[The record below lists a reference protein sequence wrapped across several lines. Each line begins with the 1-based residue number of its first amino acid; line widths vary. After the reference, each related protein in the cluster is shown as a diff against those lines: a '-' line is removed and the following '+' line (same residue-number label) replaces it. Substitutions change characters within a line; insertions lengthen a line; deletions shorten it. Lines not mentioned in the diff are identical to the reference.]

1 MIQEKVKSEKLKE
14 HINSFLKKDIY
25 KNKKIECCQICG
37 GKNYIKHG
45 SYKGIQRYKCKD
57 CGKTFSNMTNSLW
70 SYSKKDLDIWVQFV
84 ELMIKRKSL
93 RFCAK
98 KLKISVTTAFYW
110 RHKILNG
117 LKADSIPN
125 KLEGDVHINKT
136 LIVENFKGCRN
147 ITTTKRNN
155 IWVIAAKGDE
165 DSMLVTPAFKHCWMR
180 PIFYKNIYS
189 KIQKGSYIIPYNDR
203 YITAVAKEHNKKLR
217 KQIIQRKERKEDD
230 RVKFIIMNIMEWFS
244 PFKGI
249 ATKYLEEY
257 LSFFILFNLDR
268 VIDYVDIIHYL
279 SFGNRFIRTKE
290 IGLQEI

>member
-1 MIQEKVKSEKLKE
+1 MIQKKVKSKKLKE

-45 SYKGIQRYKCKD
+45 SYKGIQRYKCKE
-57 CGKTFSNMTNSLW
+57 CGKTFSNTTNSLW
-70 SYSKKDLDIWVQFV
+70 SYSKKDLDIWIKFI

-98 KLKISVTTAFYW
+98 KLKISLGTAFYW

-117 LKADSIPN
+117 LKIDSVPN
-125 KLEGDVHINKT
+125 KLEGDIHINKT
-136 LIVENFKGCRN
+136 IIVENFKGCRN
-147 ITTTKRNN
+147 ITTTKRSN

-165 DSMLVTPAFKHCWMR
+165 DSMLVMPAFKHCWMR
-180 PIFYKNIYS
+180 PIFYEKIYS
-189 KIQKGSYIIPYNDR
+189 KIEKGSYIIPYNDR
-203 YITAVAKEHNKKLR
+203 YITAVAKEHNKKLV
-217 KQIIQRKERKEDD
+217 KERKEDD
-230 RVKFIIMNIMEWFS
+230 RIKFIIMNIIKWFS

-268 VIDYVDIIHYL
+268 ED
-279 SFGNRFIRTKE
+279 
-290 IGLQEI
+290 

>member
-1 MIQEKVKSEKLKE
+1 LIQKKVKSNKLKQ
-14 HINSFLKKDIY
+14 HVNSFLKKDIY

-45 SYKGIQRYKCKD
+45 SYKGIQRYKCKE
-57 CGKTFSNMTNSLW
+57 CGKTFSNTTNSLW
-70 SYSKKDLDIWVQFV
+70 SYSKKDLDIWIKFI

-98 KLKISVTTAFYW
+98 KLKISLGTAFYW

-117 LKADSIPN
+117 LKIDSVPN
-125 KLEGDVHINKT
+125 KLEGDIHINKT
-136 LIVENFKGCRN
+136 IIVENFKGCRN
-147 ITTTKRNN
+147 ITTNKRSN
-155 IWVIAAKGDE
+155 IWIIAAKGNE
-165 DSMLVTPAFKHCWMR
+165 DSMLVMPAFKHCWMR
-180 PIFYKNIYS
+180 AIFYEKIYS
-189 KIQKGSYIIPYNDR
+189 KIQKGSYIIPYNDI
-203 YITAVAKEHNKKLR
+203 YITAVAKEHNKKLV
-217 KQIIQRKERKEDD
+217 KERKEDD
-230 RVKFIIMNIMEWFS
+230 RVGYIMMNIIKWFS

-268 VIDYVDIIHYL
+268 VIDYVDIVSYL

-290 IGLQEI
+290 IGL

>member
-1 MIQEKVKSEKLKE
+1 MIQKKVKSKKLKE

-25 KNKKIECCQICG
+25 KNKRIECCVICG
-37 GKNYIKHG
+37 EKNYIKHG

-70 SYSKKDLDIWVQFV
+70 SYSKKDLDIWVKFM

-117 LKADSIPN
+117 LKIDSIPN

-136 LIVENFKGCRN
+136 IIVENFKGCRN
-147 ITTTKRNN
+147 ITTTKRSN

-189 KIQKGSYIIPYNDR
+189 KIENGSYIIPYNDT
-203 YITAVAKEHNKKLR
+203 YITAVAKEHNKKLV
-217 KQIIQRKERKEDD
+217 KERKEDD
-230 RVKFIIMNIMEWFS
+230 RIKFIIMNI
-244 PFKGI
+244 
-249 ATKYLEEY
+249 YN
-257 LSFFILFNLDR
+257 ILFVFWKQIYKDKRNRLIENLKPYLYLGSKTR
-268 VIDYVDIIHYL
+268 FVIGY
-279 SFGNRFIRTKE
+279 
-290 IGLQEI
+290 